1 MLKRVFSP
9 IKSNAVLTLVTALAA
24 LTIAGR
30 FGCSPQTLLSALACG
45 IEVGIGLIAVRT
57 AL

>member
-1 MLKRVFSP
+1 MFKRALSP
-9 IKSNAVLTLVTALAA
+9 IKSNSVLALAIALTALTFAS
-24 LTIAGR
+24 R